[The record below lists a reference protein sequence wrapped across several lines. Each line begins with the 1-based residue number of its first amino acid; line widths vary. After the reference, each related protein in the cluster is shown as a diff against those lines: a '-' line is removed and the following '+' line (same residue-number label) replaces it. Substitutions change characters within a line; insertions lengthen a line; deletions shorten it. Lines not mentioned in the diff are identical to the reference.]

1 MASGTRYG
9 VDIRGAVPADAPD
22 MALLLRQLG
31 YEVDARE
38 AAERLERIGRD
49 PDGTL
54 LVATGYDG
62 AVIGLVAVHWCT
74 MMQQARPVARIT
86 TMVVDDRERRRGI
99 GRILMKAAAQAAR
112 AAGCDVL
119 ELTTALHRAEAQ
131 SFYQSIGFT
140 LTAQRFSRSLRK
152 NKA

>member
-1 MASGTRYG
+1 MP
-9 VDIRGAVPADAPD
+9 V
-22 MALLLRQLG
+22 
-31 YEVDARE
+31 E

-54 LVATGYDG
+54 LVATGFDG

-74 MMQQARPVARIT
+74 MMQQERPVARIT

-99 GRILMKAAAQAAR
+99 GRMLMKAAAQAAR

-131 SFYQSIGFT
+131 AFYQSIGFT
-140 LTAQRFSRSLRK
+140 LTAQRFSRSLAQEQGLRD
-152 NKA
+152 AGWRGAADPAFPCGVAGQRQRDGAA